1 MYQVPIEQIAEE
13 MGYTYH
19 GPTGIIARRVVFD
32 SREVAPGD
40 LFVAIR
46 GQRVDGN
53 RFIEKAIAAGA
64 VAVVADA
71 AHAFTSERVGCIEAE
86 DGQAFIQALGKWCR
100 TRFRGPVIAIT
111 GSQGKTSTKDLLAQ
125 VCRQSHEVVVTLE
138 NQNNELGMPL
148 TLTRLDEKTEILIV
162 EMGMTGFG
170 EIDFLCQI
178 AQPTHAIITGIGLV
192 HAEYLGSQQGI
203 ARAKTELFKYLPA
216 SGAVALREKDR
227 ALITPYLEECK
238 GRVIWCS
245 DASDGGMIVS
255 AQTVLAAESSR
266 FDCVTPQGTFPV
278 TLPFA
283 GRHYVDNA
291 LLVTAIAETIDIS
304 VRDIQNGLGHAVSLS
319 SSRMEMHPLAE
330 GRLLIN
336 DCYNANP
343 DSMIATLDVLAG
355 YKPRPTIACLG
366 NMYELGQYEHEGHAK
381 VGTHLAER
389 GIDWLLCLGTLAETI
404 GVSAIE
410 AGMPL
415 THVFYVD
422 TNRQVARILEEYAP
436 KDAVILVK
444 GSNSMKM
451 VDVYDTIVK
460 DKRMVE

>member
-1 MYQVPIEQIAEE
+1 MYHIPIDQIAKEL
-13 MGYTYH
+13 GCTYQ
-19 GPTGIIARRVVFD
+19 GPTDVYVQRVVFD
-32 SREVAPGD
+32 SREVVQGD

-53 RFIEKAIAAGA
+53 RFLEQAIEAGA
-64 VAVVADA
+64 AAVVCDA
-71 AHAFTSERVGCIEAE
+71 AHAFSSARVGCVTAE
-86 DGQAFIQALGKWCR
+86 DGQAFIQELGKWCR
-100 TRFRGPVIAIT
+100 SHFDGPVIAIT

-125 VCRQSHEVVVTLE
+125 VSRQSHEVVVTKE

-178 AQPTHAIITGIGLV
+178 AHPTHAIITGIGLV

-203 ARAKTELFKYLPA
+203 ARAKTELFRYLPEN
-216 SGAVALREKDR
+216 GAVALREKDR
-227 ALITPYLEECK
+227 ALVTPYLDECK
-238 GRVIWCS
+238 ANVIWCS
-245 DASDGGMIVS
+245 DAADSGVVTS
-255 AQTVLAAESSR
+255 ENVVLAAEKSS
-266 FDCVTPQGTFPV
+266 FDCHMPDATFHV
-278 TLPFA
+278 ELPFA

-291 LLVTAIAETIDIS
+291 LLVTAVARAIDIS
-304 VRDIQNGLGHAVSLS
+304 VSDIQNGLGSAVSLS

-330 GRLLIN
+330 DRLLIN

-366 NMYELGQYEHEGHAK
+366 NMYELGQYEVEGHAK
-381 VGTHLAER
+381 VGRHLAER
-389 GIDWLLCLGTLAETI
+389 GIDWLICLGTLAEII
-404 GVSAIE
+404 GENAI
-410 AGMPL
+410 ACGMSPAR
-415 THVFYVD
+415 VFYVD
-422 TNRQVARILEEYAP
+422 TNKQVARVLEEYAP
-436 KDAVILVK
+436 AESVILVK

-451 VDVYDTIVK
+451 VDVYQTILK
-460 DKRMVE
+460 NERML